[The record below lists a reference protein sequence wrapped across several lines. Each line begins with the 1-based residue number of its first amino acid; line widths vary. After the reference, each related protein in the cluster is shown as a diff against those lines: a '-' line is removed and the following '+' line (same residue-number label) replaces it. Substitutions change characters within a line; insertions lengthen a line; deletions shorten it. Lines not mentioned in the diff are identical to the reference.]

1 MPFPARRRRPL
12 ADSAPARA
20 ELLPDLPTLAEAG
33 LPGFESMTTF
43 ALFEP
48 TGTAIIFERHRV
60 AAS

>member
-1 MPFPARRRRPL
+1 MPFPARRLGPL
-12 ADSAPARA
+12 AVSTPARA
-20 ELLPDLPTLAEAG
+20 ELMPELPTLAEAV
-33 LPGFESMTTF
+33 LPGFGSMTTF